1 MEFQV
6 KCKCGSSI
14 SVREEDVF
22 KEIRCPFCGK
32 SYLLSELDADLY
44 KLYYSRRK
52 AEFEI
57 SNQSIKK
64 YSGVGGKVLIP
75 NDVFSVSD
83 RAFARN
89 GNVEYVVCP
98 SSLKNIGSEAFV
110 NCLGL
115 KEVGLEEGLETI
127 GERAFGGCRA
137 LGKINIPASVTLI
150 SDEAFVEC
158 KGVTKLTFAAGCKA
172 AIGKSAFEG
181 LEKLTEVELREGMR
195 ADGYA
200 FNACES
206 LEKVVLGGEVTL
218 KDNAFAGCGALTV
231 YIAAKK
237 GLLTPKWFNPKAF
250 GKNVKTV
257 WNYKQ

>member
-14 SVREEDVF
+14 VVREEDVF
-22 KEIRCPFCGK
+22 KEVRCPYCGK
-32 SYLLSELDADLY
+32 KYLLSELDEDLY

-89 GNVEYVVCP
+89 GNIEYVVCP
-98 SSLKNIGSEAFV
+98 ASLKNIGSDAFAS
-110 NCLGL
+110 CAGL
-115 KEVGLEEGLETI
+115 KEIDFSEGLTSI
-127 GERAFGGCRA
+127 GARAFGGCRS
-137 LGKINIPASVTLI
+137 LNKISIPASVELI
-150 SDEAFVEC
+150 DEEAFVN
-158 KGVTKLTFAAGCKA
+158 CKA
-172 AIGKSAFEG
+172 VTRLAFAPGSKATIGRSAFEG
-181 LEKLTEVELREGMR
+181 LDKLTEVELREGMR
-195 ADGYA
+195 ADEYA
-200 FNACES
+200 FNGCES
-206 LEKVVLGGEVTL
+206 LEKVVLDGAVAL
-218 KDNAFAGCGALTV
+218 KDNAFSGCDSLTV
-231 YIAAKK
+231 YIACKK
-237 GLLTPKWFNPKAF
+237 GLFTPKWFNPKAF
-250 GKNVKTV
+250 GKLTKIV